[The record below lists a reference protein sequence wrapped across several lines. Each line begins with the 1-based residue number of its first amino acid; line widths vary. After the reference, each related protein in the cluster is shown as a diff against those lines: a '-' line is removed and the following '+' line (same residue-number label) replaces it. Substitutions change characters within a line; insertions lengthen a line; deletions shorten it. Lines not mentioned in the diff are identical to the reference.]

1 MKKEIEVS
9 AKTKEEAIAQAVA
22 ELGAPGE
29 SSLVITVVR
38 EARKGFL
45 GFGAVDAVIHAVY
58 QVPDEPAVAAAPAGE
73 DSEPDAA
80 YAASAPRAEGGAR
93 SDRPRR
99 SRGDRRG
106 RPARAPHPETD
117 TEEVPEAP
125 ARPRPEPIDPA
136 TATASEQM
144 AYRFIC
150 KLVEDMGLS
159 GVTVAMHP
167 GTNDDMVVTVDGKE
181 AGVLIGHHGD
191 TLDALQYLAN
201 LAANRKEEGE
211 KREYARITVDV
222 EDYRAKRE
230 EALRALARRKGAQVL
245 KYKKSIMME
254 PMNPYE
260 RRIIHS
266 EIQTMEG
273 ISTNSIGAENNRRV
287 VIFLEAEGMP
297 TAGIRPA
304 ESKGDKPAGEKTG
317 RSRRRRKPKSE
328 RTVDPL
334 APATRRD
341 PQPSLFGEDDE
352 HDPFDIDLSAALPPE
367 EDADGD
373 APEAEV
379 TSDAA
384 DVRDTDA
391 E

>member
-1 MKKEIEVS
+1 MKKELEVS

-22 ELGAPGE
+22 ELGAPSE
-29 SSLVITVVR
+29 SALVITVVR

-58 QVPDEPAVAAAPAGE
+58 QVPDAPAAPEKDAGDADSTAAPARPVRLPRQDRE
-73 DSEPDAA
+73 D
-80 YAASAPRAEGGAR
+80 R
-93 SDRPRR
+93 SDKPRR
-99 SRGDRRG
+99 SRNG
-106 RPARAPHPETD
+106 RNGSRSASTAIAED
-117 TEEVPEAP
+117 TVAAEPVEEMT
-125 ARPRPEPIDPA
+125 RPRPEPIDPA
-136 TATASEQM
+136 TASESEQT
-144 AYRFIC
+144 AYHFIC
-150 KLVEDMGLS
+150 KLIEDMALPD
-159 GVTVAMHP
+159 VTVAMHP
-167 GTNDDMVVTVDGKE
+167 GTNDDMVITVDGKE

-222 EDYRAKRE
+222 EGYRAKRE
-230 EALRALARRKGAQVL
+230 AALRALARRKGAQVL

-266 EIQTMEG
+266 EIQSMEG

-287 VIFLEAEGMP
+287 VIYLEAEGMP
-297 TAGIRPA
+297 TAGIRPTDP
-304 ESKGDKPAGEKTG
+304 KGDKPVGEKSG
-317 RSRRRRKPKSE
+317 RTRHRKPKSE
-328 RTVDPL
+328 RAADPL
-334 APATRRD
+334 APATRRA

-367 EDADGD
+367 EESEEAD
-373 APEAEV
+373 
-379 TSDAA
+379 TAA
-384 DVRDTDA
+384 TVPDTDT
-391 E
+391 ESRT